1 MNEQIK
7 LLIERASYLVLISE
21 PGSVDDSV
29 YFNELV
35 TLAIAEL
42 IIRDITYICYNHPAK
57 IKSNNWTANMVPD
70 NIADIIKQHFGVEE

>member
-1 MNEQIK
+1 MNDQIK
-7 LLIERASYLVLISE
+7 LLLERASYLVLISE

-35 TLAIAEL
+35 TLAFAEL
-42 IIRDITYICYNHPAK
+42 IILDITKICYNHPAK

-70 NIADIIKQHFGVEE
+70 NIADIIKQHFGVEL

>member
-7 LLIERASYLVLISE
+7 LLLERASYLVLISE
-21 PGSVDDSV
+21 PESVDNSA
-29 YFNELV
+29 YYNERV

-70 NIADIIKQHFGVEE
+70 NIADRIKQHFGVEE